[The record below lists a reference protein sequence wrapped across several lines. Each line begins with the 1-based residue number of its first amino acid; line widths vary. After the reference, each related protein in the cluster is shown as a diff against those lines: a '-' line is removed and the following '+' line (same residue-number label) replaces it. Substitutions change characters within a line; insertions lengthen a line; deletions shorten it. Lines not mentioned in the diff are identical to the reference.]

1 MEGNNGLK
9 VNGSANRYPTERHE
23 AQGRTTMT
31 TIRATCP
38 SCGEVEL
45 TPEDLELKVCSSN
58 STSSYYRFCC
68 PLCTEEVRKP
78 ADDRIVQLLISGGV
92 QATVWELASEDP
104 HGDAPVFT
112 IDDLLDFHNL
122 LQSDDWYD
130 ALLRADA

>member
-1 MEGNNGLK
+1 
-9 VNGSANRYPTERHE
+9 
-23 AQGRTTMT
+23 MT

-45 TPEDLELKVCSSN
+45 TPEDLELKVCSNAS
-58 STSSYYRFCC
+58 SSSYYRFCC
-68 PLCTEEVRKP
+68 PLCSDDVRKP

-92 QATVWELASEDP
+92 QASVWELASGSR
-104 HGDAPVFT
+104 GDAPEFT

-122 LQSDDWYD
+122 LQTDDWYD